1 MANLKWIKILTDIFD
16 DEKMIL
22 IDSLPERDA
31 IIVIWFKILCLA
43 GKQNNCGVFLL
54 NERVPFTDEMLA
66 TIFRRPVN
74 TVRLALRIFEQ
85 FGMIEV
91 VNHVYTI
98 PNWEKH
104 QAQDKLEV
112 YRENTR
118 KRVALY
124 RERQKLLA
132 NGGICNVTVTECN
145 DGEENTEKIKHIE
158 LDLESDSD
166 SDSGLDLNADT
177 EECDCRYVLDSYNE
191 LCVSLHAVKRLTESR
206 RMAIRNCLRTYSIN
220 EIRSAFEKSEAS
232 SFLKGC
238 NGSGWRANFDWI
250 IKPDHLTK
258 IIEGF
263 YDERAKSSKENVG
276 SRELDQDEILA
287 IQRSMRE
294 E

>member
-16 DEKMIL
+16 DEKMVL

-74 TVRLALRIFEQ
+74 TVRLALSIFEQ

-91 VNHVYTI
+91 INHVYTI

-104 QAQDKLEV
+104 QAQDKLET

-118 KRVALY
+118 KRVASY

-132 NGGICNVTVTECN
+132 NGGVCNVTVTECN
-145 DGEENTEKIKHIE
+145 DGEESIENIKHIE
-158 LDLESDSD
+158 LDLESEP
-166 SDSGLDLNADT
+166 DSGLDQNEDA
-177 EECDCRYVLDSYNE
+177 EDCRYVLDSFHE
-191 LCVSLHAVKRLTESR
+191 LCASLPAVK
-206 RMAIRNCLRTYSIN
+206 M
-220 EIRSAFEKSEAS
+220 
-232 SFLKGC
+232 
-238 NGSGWRANFDWI
+238 
-250 IKPDHLTK
+250 
-258 IIEGF
+258 
-263 YDERAKSSKENVG
+263 
-276 SRELDQDEILA
+276 
-287 IQRSMRE
+287 
-294 E
+294 

>member
-16 DEKMIL
+16 DEKMVL

-74 TVRLALRIFEQ
+74 IVRLALSVFEQ

-104 QAQDKLEV
+104 QAQDKLEA

-118 KRVALY
+118 KRVASY

-132 NGGICNVTVTECN
+132 NGGPCNVTVTECN
-145 DGEENTEKIKHIE
+145 DAEDSIENTKHIE
-158 LDLESDSD
+158 LDLESN
-166 SDSGLDLNADT
+166 SDSGLDLNEDT
-177 EECDCRYVLDSYNE
+177 EDCDCRYVLDSYHE
-191 LCVSLHAVKRLTESR
+191 LCVSLPVVKMLTESR
-206 RMAIRNCLRTYSIN
+206 KKSICSCLKMFSLN
-220 EIRSAFEKSEAS
+220 EIRDAFEKAEAS
-232 SFLKGC
+232 PFLKGC
-238 NGSGWRANFDWI
+238 NESGWKANFDWI
-250 IKPDHLTK
+250 MKLDHLAK

-263 YDERAKSSKENVG
+263 YDGRSKGFNEASG
-276 SRELDQDEILA
+276 HRELDEDEVLA
-287 IQRSMRE
+287 IHRIMCE
-294 E
+294 

>member
-16 DEKMIL
+16 DEKMVL

-31 IIVIWFKILCLA
+31 IIVVWFKILCLA

-74 TVRLALRIFEQ
+74 IVRLALSVFEQ

-104 QAQDKLEV
+104 QAQDKLDS
-112 YRENTR
+112 YREKTR
-118 KRVALY
+118 KRVASY

-132 NGGICNVTVTECN
+132 NGGICNVTVTVSN
-145 DGEENTEKIKHIE
+145 DGEESLENMNHIK
-158 LDLESDSD
+158 LDLKSDS
-166 SDSGLDLNADT
+166 DLNADT
-177 EECDCRYVLDSYNE
+177 EDCDCRYVWDSYHE
-191 LCVSLHAVKRLTESR
+191 LCISLPMAQKLTESR
-206 RMAIRNCLRTYSIN
+206 KMAICSCLKMFSLN
-220 EIRSAFEKSEAS
+220 EIRDAFEKAEAS
-232 SFLKGC
+232 PFLKGC
-238 NGSGWRANFDWI
+238 NESGWKANFDWI
-250 IKPDHLTK
+250 MKLDHLAK

-263 YDERAKSSKENVG
+263 YDGRSKGFNEASG
-276 SRELDQDEILA
+276 HRELDEDEVLA
-287 IQRSMRE
+287 IHRIMCE
-294 E
+294 